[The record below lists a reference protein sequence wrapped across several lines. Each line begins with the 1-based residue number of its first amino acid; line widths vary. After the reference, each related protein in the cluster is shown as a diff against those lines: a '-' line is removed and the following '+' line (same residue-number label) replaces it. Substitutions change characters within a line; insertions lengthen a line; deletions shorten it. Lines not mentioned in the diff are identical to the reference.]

1 MLEHSTT
8 NCLAFKNTKQG
19 AFKEGCL
26 RLGKKG
32 NEMQV
37 DANPFSLDE
46 ISMVSASSM
55 PLRFRQKDEG
65 QPRQQWR
72 LKKELGDKV
81 RKEP

>member
-1 MLEHSTT
+1 
-8 NCLAFKNTKQG
+8 
-19 AFKEGCL
+19 
-26 RLGKKG
+26 
-32 NEMQV
+32 MQV